1 MLRHHVVPI
10 GFPAWRWN
18 LDGLT
23 PQLVYSNEES
33 QALGDRWI
41 DHDPAVIA
49 KADPISVQL
58 PANPMVPVP
67 DKKKSAPQEKPK
79 RGRPKTRTP

>member
-33 QALGDRWI
+33 QALGDRWV

-49 KADPISVQL
+49 KTDPIPVQ
-58 PANPMVPVP
+58 PANPI
-67 DKKKSAPQEKPK
+67 EKPK
-79 RGRPKTRTP
+79 RGRPKMRKP